1 MLLLANNL
9 AFYIPESQ
17 NQDCKWHDM
26 TAKPEASKYGVH
38 NPVGNLSTKK
48 LYLICQVS
56 KSPVLYGVMSG
67 SSFQGF
73 TGRSQE
79 VIWHITPYQ
88 WIAIVIS
95 FVFVIYIYIYR
106 VCCKKML
113 VLYYIDFPWYQTIG
127 WTTMCMISFSNNC
140 ALNTSTRIRPW
151 TCNIKERT
159 YLGTKEL
166 ESLASLALGLLQ
178 LDGPQR
184 RALQCSI
191 CVTHTCTDTRAH
203 THTQRDGSM

>member
-1 MLLLANNL
+1 
-9 AFYIPESQ
+9 
-17 NQDCKWHDM
+17 
-26 TAKPEASKYGVH
+26 
-38 NPVGNLSTKK
+38 
-48 LYLICQVS
+48 
-56 KSPVLYGVMSG
+56 
-67 SSFQGF
+67 
-73 TGRSQE
+73 
-79 VIWHITPYQ
+79 
-88 WIAIVIS
+88 
-95 FVFVIYIYIYR
+95 
-106 VCCKKML
+106 ML
-113 VLYYIDFPWYQTIG
+113 VLYYIDFPSYQTIG

-159 YLGTKEL
+159 YLGTQEL

-203 THTQRDGSM
+203 THTHSEMAACKSAQIVGGKWGGRENTVRRKMKPDERWRRMSRRNIECRRWRKVNRKKNNR